1 MSVEITITPQIEPDH
16 ISLLD
21 KQVKQLDYLLD
32 NPHSGPKPIAQTG
45 ILEQIGSLLWE
56 ASGLQ
61 ADGLLDA
68 LEQARDDE
76 KPVRLIVAGEAFHH
90 LPWELLYSPHEKLGF
105 VARHPWCVLA
115 RRLQGKGQ
123 KSPTLLPRPFR
134 ILLFIASPEDLD
146 AERSRL
152 DFEKEEELLFTALDE
167 PLSKGELDIDVA
179 EDGCLNTL
187 LDRLKR
193 HQYHAIIL
201 SLHGTR
207 AVKDNGKKEWGLLF
221 EDEHTG
227 RSAPVAG
234 SDLATQLDR
243 LPSGHRPGLVVLS
256 ACRSAKAEESAD
268 SITSVATQLH
278 EGGFERVLGMRLV
291 VLDSAASAFNAQL
304 FPLLAQ
310 GEAVGRAVTLAR
322 DSVGQGGWLSSGETA
337 AKGLAVGDV
346 FAQWTLPVLFD
357 RTADGPLV
365 DINAPVQI
373 EQRPAL
379 PTVLAGDGSIHL
391 PTRDTF
397 VGRRAFIRQ
406 YLRPFL
412 EGKTRGLMLTGPGG
426 VGKTALA
433 GLFARRLSERQADI
447 RILGFRAPFELD
459 MLYEPLRR
467 EACDN
472 NEDPAL
478 VGRIQIE
485 TDRKEQIRL
494 ILQSFAQR
502 KRPCAFVLDN
512 LESLQELETL
522 ETSAE
527 YADSLWLLQTVCA
540 LPAPTRLVLTGRYPF
555 SELSKEVVQQSP
567 VLDAPYGDVLR
578 RMRGLDWP
586 AEMTSAEKRE
596 VYTVLGGN
604 HRAIEWTAQLL
615 TNQQQKSHE
624 LLGALAQL
632 EAPPE
637 TPRTA
642 VDVVAEAMRQNLLF
656 DRLRE
661 QLTPV
666 QDRLLR
672 TACLYRVP
680 VNADGLLA
688 LEPQADQAEHNCER
702 LVTYA
707 LLEQATDPVFQLD
720 YFVVPPIVQELLG
733 EPSFEA
739 VERQAL
745 HRAMG
750 QHHRFQGQYVSKRWS
765 DDIEAIYHFRQAE
778 EHVDADQLAE
788 RVCGFYYRI
797 SNYTDAS
804 LLTAEIV
811 DRDIPPAPWWA
822 LNRYGMCQLT
832 LGFPAGALTAFEQAL
847 PLAPNE
853 EEKGTTLNNLSQI
866 YGARG
871 DYDTALRYLE
881 QSLQIRRDIGDKAGE
896 GTTLNNLSQIYKTR
910 GDYDTAL
917 RYLEQS
923 LAIYRDIGDKAGEGT
938 TLNNLSQIYKARGDY
953 DTALRYLEQSL
964 QIQRDIGDKAG
975 EGTTLNN
982 LSTTAYARGDYDTAL
997 RYLEQSLQIQRD
1009 IGDKAG
1015 EGTTLNNLSQ
1025 IYGARGDYDTALRYL
1040 EQSLQIQ
1047 RDIGDKAGMI
1057 PTLHNMAQIAFQAED
1072 TKRAMELWSEA
1083 LSFALETKNAQGI
1096 FHVAST
1102 LGTILARSGHD
1113 QAQQLLQMAVD
1124 VGKQASFPEVE
1135 QVEATLSQLQAKAK

>member
-322 DSVGQGGWLSSGETA
+322 DSVGQGGWLSSGETP

-494 ILQSFAQR
+494 ILQSLAQR

-797 SNYTDAS
+797 SNYADAS

-832 LGFPAGALTAFEQAL
+832 LGFPAGARQLSSKHSLSPQTRKKK
-847 PLAPNE
+847 APPSITSVRSMAH
-853 EEKGTTLNNLSQI
+853 GAITTPPCAISNRVSKS
-866 YGARG
+866 AA
-871 DYDTALRYLE
+871 T
-881 QSLQIRRDIGDKAGE
+881 
-896 GTTLNNLSQIYKTR
+896 
-910 GDYDTAL
+910 
-917 RYLEQS
+917 
-923 LAIYRDIGDKAGEGT
+923 LAIKPAKAPPSITSVRSIKHGAIT
-938 TLNNLSQIYKARGDY
+938 TPPCAISNRVSP
-953 DTALRYLEQSL
+953 
-964 QIQRDIGDKAG
+964 
-975 EGTTLNN
+975 
-982 LSTTAYARGDYDTAL
+982 ST
-997 RYLEQSLQIQRD
+997 
-1009 IGDKAG
+1009 
-1015 EGTTLNNLSQ
+1015 
-1025 IYGARGDYDTALRYL
+1025 
-1040 EQSLQIQ
+1040 
-1047 RDIGDKAGMI
+1047 
-1057 PTLHNMAQIAFQAED
+1057 
-1072 TKRAMELWSEA
+1072 
-1083 LSFALETKNAQGI
+1083 
-1096 FHVAST
+1096 
-1102 LGTILARSGHD
+1102 
-1113 QAQQLLQMAVD
+1113 
-1124 VGKQASFPEVE
+1124 
-1135 QVEATLSQLQAKAK
+1135 ATLAIKPAKAPPSITSVRSIKHGGITTPPCAISNRVSKSSATLAIKPAKAPPSITSVRPLTHGGITTPPCAISNRVSKSNATLAIKPAKAPPSITSVRSMAHGAITTPPCAISNRVSKSNATLAIKPA